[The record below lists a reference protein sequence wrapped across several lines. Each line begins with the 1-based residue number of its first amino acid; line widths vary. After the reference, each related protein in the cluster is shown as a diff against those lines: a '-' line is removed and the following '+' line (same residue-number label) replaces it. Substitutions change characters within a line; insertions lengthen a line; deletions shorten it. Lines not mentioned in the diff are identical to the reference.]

1 MVSRIIFGRLKAD
14 PPLPGV
20 AGVIVWVD
28 MRLGFVVVREVMG
41 GVQLGENLEVRRKG
55 VAVGIVKKTKMA
67 DEDHWVANLIKG
79 DIKKGDTIGRI
90 QVAERRALPGGF
102 CLLTLRPRGKVTLR
116 LLSWGDDALEVESPA
131 FGKVKMLP
139 AAVGAVNFK

>member
-1 MVSRIIFGRLKAD
+1 
-14 PPLPGV
+14 
-20 AGVIVWVD
+20 
-28 MRLGFVVVREVMG
+28 
-41 GVQLGENLEVRRKG
+41 VRRKG

-90 QVAERRALPGGF
+90 QVTERRALPEGF
-102 CLLTLRPRGKVTLR
+102 CRLTLRPRGKVTLQ

-131 FGKVKMLP
+131 FGRVKMLP
-139 AAVGAVNFK
+139 AAVGAMNFK